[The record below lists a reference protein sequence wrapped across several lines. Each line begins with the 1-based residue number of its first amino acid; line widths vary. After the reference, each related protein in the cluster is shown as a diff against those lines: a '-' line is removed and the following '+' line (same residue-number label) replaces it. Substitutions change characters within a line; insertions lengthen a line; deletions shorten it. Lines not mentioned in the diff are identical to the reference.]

1 MPQKIERVAVIGLGT
16 MGHGIAQAF
25 AAGGCQVRG
34 YDHTEKTRRGL
45 TQRIRSNLQKAAEA
59 GLCDPKNIEPTLGR
73 ITIAE
78 TETDAVEGAQLV
90 IEAVREELSVKQA
103 LFARI
108 EQAVAPQT
116 ILATN
121 TSSLRVTPMTA
132 HLRHRERVVV
142 AHWFNPP
149 HIVPVVEVV
158 PAETTSDGTMQAMMD
173 LLRSIGKR
181 PVRLKRDI
189 PGFLVNRVQTAMIRE
204 VWSLLSNE
212 VADAADIDAA
222 IQGSMGFRLAACGPL
237 QIADFGGLD
246 VWAAFSK
253 ISCLKLNPE
262 PNCRH
267 ISNNWSPTGI
277 TASKPAAEFTTTRL
291 KACRRKRPSGIAG
304 FSPWPNSFTVERSAH
319 GRDSESHHQLR
330 RHRLDPHA
338 QHVPASADHA
348 AADRRQRHRGSAG
361 RGRHSPPACPPP

>member
-1 MPQKIERVAVIGLGT
+1 MPQQIERVAVVGLGT

-34 YDHTEKTRRGL
+34 YDHNTETRR
-45 TQRIRSNLQKAAEA
+45 RVPERVRNNLREAAAA
-59 GLCDPKNIEPTLGR
+59 GLCDPQSIEPTLGR
-73 ITIAE
+73 ITVAE

-108 EQAVAPQT
+108 EQAVTPQT

-158 PAETTSDGTMQAMMD
+158 PAETTSDETMEATMG

-204 VWSLLSNE
+204 VWSLLSDG
-212 VADAADIDAA
+212 VAEAADIDAA

-246 VWAAFSK
+246 VWASVFQNLAPEIESGTELPGH
-253 ISCLKLNPE
+253 IEKLVAQG
-262 PNCRH
+262 H
-267 ISNNWSPTGI
+267 YGIKTG
-277 TASKPAAEFTTTRL
+277 
-291 KACRRKRPSGIAG
+291 SGIYNDTPQSVQAK
-304 FSPWPNSFTVERSAH
+304 TAER
-319 GRDSESHHQLR
+319 
-330 RHRLDPHA
+330 
-338 QHVPASADHA
+338 
-348 AADRRQRHRGSAG
+348 DRRFLALAKLFYS
-361 RGRHSPPACPPP
+361 